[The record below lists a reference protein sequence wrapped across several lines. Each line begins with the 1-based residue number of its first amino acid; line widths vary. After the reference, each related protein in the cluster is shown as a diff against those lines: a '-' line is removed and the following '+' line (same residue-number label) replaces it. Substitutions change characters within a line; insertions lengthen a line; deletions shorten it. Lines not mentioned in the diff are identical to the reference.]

1 MAKHLTQSD
10 INKIKGVIHLWE
22 GKLTWEAL
30 CEAVKSR
37 IGKRP
42 TRQSLN
48 MHKDIVDAY
57 LLKKKLIKEI
67 DIPLK
72 KPANLTIAAK
82 TIKYM
87 AAEIELLKKQNNRYK
102 EQFTRWQYG
111 AYKHGMKEHQ
121 LNASLPEKRTRNVS

>member
-10 INKIKGVIHLWE
+10 IKKIKGVIHLWE

-30 CEAVKSR
+30 CEAVKSS

-57 LLKKKLIKEI
+57 LLKKKLIKDKEV
-67 DIPLK
+67 PLK

-82 TIKYM
+82 TIKNM
-87 AAEIELLKKQNNRYK
+87 AAEIELLKQQNNRYK

-111 AYKHGMKEHQ
+111 AYKHGIKEHQ
-121 LNASLPEKRTRNVS
+121 LNQSLPKKRSQNVI